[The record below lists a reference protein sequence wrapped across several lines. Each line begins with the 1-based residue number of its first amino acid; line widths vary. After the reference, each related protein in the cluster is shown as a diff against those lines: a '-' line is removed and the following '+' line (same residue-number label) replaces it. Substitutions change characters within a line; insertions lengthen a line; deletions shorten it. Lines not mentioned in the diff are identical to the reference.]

1 MLFPET
7 DNWRAG
13 MQDVSAAI
21 DDTMGELVTVTP
33 VSSSKPNFPAMP
45 DPSRAVTAT
54 AVFTNRAKDVIM
66 GDNAGRM
73 SSGHS
78 ISPIVS
84 TSEPVF
90 SFAYGTLP
98 LALTQGC
105 RITRLCNGEV
115 YEVKDV
121 KPDGVAR
128 IVVPVSQLGVS
139 TEGQ

>member
-1 MLFPET
+1 MLFPGQ

-21 DDTMGELVTVTP
+21 DDTMGELVTMTP
-33 VSSSKPNFPAMP
+33 ASPSKPNFPAVP
-45 DPSRAVTAT
+45 DPSRAVTVT
-54 AVFTNRAKDVIM
+54 AAFTNRAKDVIM
-66 GDNAGRM
+66 GDSVGRM

-84 TSEPVF
+84 TSEPIF
-90 SFAYGTLP
+90 SFASEALP
-98 LALTQGC
+98 FAPTQGC

-115 YEVKDV
+115 YEVKDM

-128 IVVPVSQLGVS
+128 IVVPVVLLGVS
-139 TEGQ
+139 KEGE